1 MIEVFDMPQGSDE
14 WHQAR
19 LGIVTASEFATV
31 MREGRTKGSPSVTRR
46 EYMLK
51 LMGERLTGDPMYRW
65 KNDHME
71 RGHEQEPDA
80 RNLYAF
86 QTDLEPKPIG
96 FIRNGYKGCSPDSLI
111 DDNGMVEIKTKLAH
125 LHLDVLLG
133 DAVPT
138 EHVAQIQG
146 QLWVAERE
154 WCDFV
159 SYCPKLPLF
168 VKRVHRDEQ
177 FIERLAKAVDL
188 FERELVTLMEVIE
201 PRRDAA

>member
-1 MIEVFDMPQGSDE
+1 MIEIFDMPQGSDE
-14 WHQAR
+14 WLQAR
-19 LGIVTASEFATV
+19 LGIITASEFATV
-31 MREGRTKGSPSVTRR
+31 MREGRAKGSPSVTRR

-51 LMGERLTGDPMYRW
+51 LMGERLTGDPMFRYT
-65 KNDHME
+65 NSHME

-86 QTDLEPKPIG
+86 QTDLEPTPIG
-96 FIRNGYKGCSPDSLI
+96 FIRNGYKGCSPDSLV
-111 DDNGMVEIKTKLAH
+111 DTNGMVEIKSKLAH

-133 DAVPT
+133 DAVPN
-138 EHVAQIQG
+138 EHMAQIQG

-168 VKRVHRDEQ
+168 VKRVYRDDA
-177 FIERLAKAVDL
+177 FIEKLSKAVDL
-188 FERELVTLMEVIE
+188 FEIGRAHV
-201 PRRDAA
+201 